1 MSNIAEESV
10 AAAPSLEHE
19 APSPHATS
27 TLHETPS
34 LKESFRESLT
44 TLRISQFRLILV
56 ERLLSTSATGISSVA
71 LSFAVLAVT
80 KSAAHPDGD
89 AAAVAFVL
97 AAQLAPMLVFTL
109 VGGILADRFRP
120 QRVMMAANFSAAA
133 GEGLAALLVLTH
145 SANTWNLLVAAVL
158 MGTGGALFYP
168 ASQSL
173 TPRLVPADQ
182 MQAASSLSRLAQ
194 SSMLMLGSAVGGALV
209 TAFGPGW
216 AMGLDALLLL
226 LGTLPML
233 RITVTALEQ
242 RRDAADAD
250 KAPGMLHE
258 LREGWVEVRSRTWL
272 WAVILCYAVVLAGWF
287 GGFMV
292 IGPEVTKAHLGGA
305 AAWATIISC
314 DGLGVLLGGVAGLV
328 YQVKRPMFV
337 GTILTFSFA
346 LPPIVMGL
354 GGPVWAIAAAA
365 VLAGFSGEYFMILW
379 MVALNR
385 HIPQEKLARVYSY
398 DALGSLSASP
408 LGSLV
413 AGPTANAVGT
423 RPVQVGSGLLMI
435 GATALTFMS
444 REVRTLRAD
453 DVPAGV
459 EAGAATEAGAG
470 AALSGEEAAARFA
483 AV

>member
-1 MSNIAEESV
+1 MSNTAQDTV
-10 AAAPSLEHE
+10 AAAPSQEHE
-19 APSPHATS
+19 HTHETAPSPTS
-27 TLHETPS
+27 PTSPT
-34 LKESFRESLT
+34 LKETFGESLT
-44 TLRISQFRLILV
+44 VLRIRQFRLILL

-109 VGGILADRFRP
+109 VGGVLADRFRP
-120 QRVMMAANFSAAA
+120 QRVMMAANFAAAA
-133 GEGLAALLVLTH
+133 GEGLAGLLVLTH
-145 SANTWNLLVAAVL
+145 AAHTWNLLLAAVL

-168 ASQSL
+168 ASNSL
-173 TPRLVPADQ
+173 TPRLVPAER

-194 SSMLMLGSAVGGALV
+194 SSMLMLGSAMGGVLV

-216 AMGLDALLLL
+216 AMSLDAVLLL

-233 RITVTALEQ
+233 RITVAALE
-242 RRDAADAD
+242 RAAE

-258 LREGWVEVRSRTWL
+258 LREGWVEVRERTWL

-292 IGPEVTKAHLGGA
+292 IGPEVAKARLGGA

-328 YQVKRPMFV
+328 YQVRRPMFV
-337 GTILTFSFA
+337 GTILTFTFA

-354 GGPVWAIAAAA
+354 GGPVWAIAAST

-385 HIPQEKLARVYSY
+385 HIPRDKLARVYSY

-423 RPVQVGSGLLMI
+423 RPVQIGSGVLMI

-444 REVRTLRAD
+444 RQVRTLRAD
-453 DVPAGV
+453 DVP
-459 EAGAATEAGAG
+459 TEPVRTGT
-470 AALSGEEAAARFA
+470 AAADAPGARVTEQVPAVA
-483 AV
+483 AVCGEA

>member
-1 MSNIAEESV
+1 MSNTAQETAAEHV
-10 AAAPSLEHE
+10 AATPPPGPPSV
-19 APSPHATS
+19 
-27 TLHETPS
+27 
-34 LKESFRESLT
+34 KESFRESLT

-80 KSAAHPDGD
+80 RSAAHPDGD

-133 GEGLAALLVLTH
+133 GEGLAGLLVLTH
-145 SANTWNLLVAAVL
+145 SAHTWNLLASAVL

-173 TPRLVPADQ
+173 TPRLVPADR

-194 SSMLMLGSAVGGALV
+194 SSMLMLGSALGGVLV

-216 AMGLDALLLL
+216 AMGLDAVLLL

-233 RITVTALEQ
+233 RITVPALQ
-242 RRDAADAD
+242 GRDGAE
-250 KAPGMLHE
+250 KASGMVHE
-258 LREGWVEVRSRTWL
+258 LREGWSEVRSRTWL
-272 WAVILCYAVVLAGWF
+272 WAVILCYAVVLAGWV

-292 IGPEVTKAHLGGA
+292 IGPEVAKAHLGGA

-328 YQVKRPMFV
+328 YQVRRPMFV
-337 GTILTFSFA
+337 GTVLTFSFA

-385 HIPQEKLARVYSY
+385 HIPREKLARVYSY

-423 RPVQVGSGLLMI
+423 RPVQVGSGVLMVV
-435 GATALTFMS
+435 ATALTLVS
-444 REVRTLRAD
+444 RQVRTLRAD
-453 DVPAGV
+453 DAPARV
-459 EAGAATEAGAG
+459 ELEAEAPAAG
-470 AALSGEEAAARFA
+470 FA